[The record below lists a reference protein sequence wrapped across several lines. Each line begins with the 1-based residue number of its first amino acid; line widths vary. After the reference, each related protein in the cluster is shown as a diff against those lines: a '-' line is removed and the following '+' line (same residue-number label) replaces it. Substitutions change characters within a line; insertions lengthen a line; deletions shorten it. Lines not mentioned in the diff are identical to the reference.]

1 MNGRKRVISLI
12 LIMVATTLSVS
23 TIAIYLLYRA
33 AFEEQTARLVETAK
47 SQARLIEAVARFDRI
62 YSTDYPGGSEEATLS
77 QIIDAHRHY
86 EGFGDTGEFTL
97 AKRQGDQII
106 FLLRHRHSEVEQP
119 KPVPFDSKLAEP
131 MRRALAGLSGTIVGP
146 DYRGKIVLA
155 AHEPVA
161 ELDLGIVAK
170 IDLDE
175 VRAPFIRAGKI
186 AVGLAIVIILTGVW
200 LFLRISEPI
209 IKRLEEHA
217 RHLEELMDAHK
228 ESEARLRSIFET
240 TGSVI
245 LLLSTDY
252 KIIEFNFE
260 AERVYGVKK
269 EDALGKNYLDYF
281 IPANKQE
288 AVKKDLHQ
296 ILEAQVSMD
305 FEHPSRCRNG
315 KERIILWNL
324 TRLEDSKD
332 RAIGIIAIGQDIT
345 ARKIAEESSRL
356 AHEELS
362 GINKTLEER
371 VKRRSEELIKKN
383 QQLVQA
389 EKFAAIG
396 KIADRVAHELRNPLT
411 IVGGFAQRI
420 YKNTPD
426 EDPNKVYCN
435 IIVEETQ
442 VLEEKIAQIIER
454 EPDG

>member
-1 MNGRKRVISLI
+1 
-12 LIMVATTLSVS
+12 MVATTLSVS

-62 YSTDYPGGSEEATLS
+62 YSANYPGDSEEATLS

-131 MRRALAGLSGTIVGP
+131 MRRALAGLSGTVIGP

-175 VRAPFIRAGKI
+175 VRAPFIRAGMI
-186 AVGLAIVIILTGVW
+186 ALGLGVLVIMTGVW
-200 LFLRISEPI
+200 LFLRISEPM
-209 IKRLEEHA
+209 IKSIEEHA
-217 RHLEELMDAHK
+217 RHLEELMDALK

-240 TGSVI
+240 TGNVI

-260 AERVYGVKK
+260 AERIYGVKK

-288 AVKKDLHQ
+288 EVKKDLQ
-296 ILEAQVSMD
+296 LVLVEQVSRD
-305 FEHPSRCRNG
+305 FEHPSRCRKGND
-315 KERIILWNL
+315 RIILWNL
-324 TRLEDSKD
+324 TRLENSKD
-332 RAIGIIAIGQDIT
+332 RPIGIIAIGQDIT
-345 ARKIAEESSRL
+345 ARKKAEESLRW

-362 GINKTLEER
+362 KINKTLEER
-371 VKRRSEELIKKN
+371 VQRRSEELIKKN

-426 EDPNKVYCN
+426 EDPNKVYSN

-442 VLEEKIAQIIER
+442 VLEEKIALIVKR